1 MGPVGPI
8 GYPGPKGLK
17 VRECLSSLSSHP
29 SIAGLKVILFLLWAV
44 VTVLRERMGSSDV
57 CAGTGVLN
65 TASHWCSAVGVSQ
78 WRIPEVFSLCACST
92 CGAVSP

>member
-29 SIAGLKVILFLLWAV
+29 SIAEGDSVPPLGSGDCPE
-44 VTVLRERMGSSDV
+44 REDG
-57 CAGTGVLN
+57 
-65 TASHWCSAVGVSQ
+65 Q
-78 WRIPEVFSLCACST
+78 Q
-92 CGAVSP
+92 